1 MLISVILGIVALCP
15 FVQLNQYYAHGL
27 LTVGGESFVNTDF
40 WFMPNDYNI
49 SDVQIEIATF
59 ATSPRCTLNNSIVNN
74 QLQTRTGT
82 NNKPNWNPHLLLIGW
97 KEAKA
102 AGCNYYQDLISQILE
117 SPAIYVTIFGSTATN
132 EDIGRWGTEPY
143 GDLWD
148 YQNDGLA
155 LTLINKPSYTQLI
168 ALLEN
173 NPDLNASITADPGN
187 WVRFGQSAGY
197 RAYYS
202 VFIVTFGSLFIL
214 DLYLIVKR
222 FIDHEKNMIVN
233 SMIILGL
240 FFTGFRVTEF
250 SVDPMFLKHIIP
262 YWLGEL
268 FWWSAHVPGYAVL
281 TIMGIQWTRLMKD
294 LVIKTR
300 MKKISVYAMHFSYY
314 SIFHFTIIA
323 ILQVVKAA
331 YANNES
337 LNIAASIFYYT
348 FVPGLLFQIII
359 YLVFGTN
366 IIRILRSTKVDLRGS
381 KRAQLNVAVLILVV
395 TFGFLY
401 FIIDFFAMD
410 FIDLNLGPYMAL
422 ISTRDLDS
430 ALMFIGVGIILYL
443 QTPSVSHHST
453 DPKNGTN
460 GSTGGSTHVTNEHDM
475 GQTRMSPQH
484 SREFLQEKKEDAVH
498 DVEIA

>member
-1 MLISVILGIVALCP
+1 MRDMLISVILGIVALCP

-173 NPDLNASITADPGN
+173 NPDLNASITADLGN

-202 VFIVTFGSLFIL
+202 VFIVIFGILFIFS
-214 DLYLIVKR
+214 LYLIIKR
-222 FIDHEKNMIVN
+222 LLNHEKNTTIN

-240 FFTGFRVTEF
+240 FFTGFRIT
-250 SVDPMFLKHIIP
+250 
-262 YWLGEL
+262 
-268 FWWSAHVPGYAVL
+268 
-281 TIMGIQWTRLMKD
+281 
-294 LVIKTR
+294 
-300 MKKISVYAMHFSYY
+300 
-314 SIFHFTIIA
+314 
-323 ILQVVKAA
+323 
-331 YANNES
+331 
-337 LNIAASIFYYT
+337 
-348 FVPGLLFQIII
+348 
-359 YLVFGTN
+359 
-366 IIRILRSTKVDLRGS
+366 
-381 KRAQLNVAVLILVV
+381 
-395 TFGFLY
+395 
-401 FIIDFFAMD
+401 
-410 FIDLNLGPYMAL
+410 
-422 ISTRDLDS
+422 
-430 ALMFIGVGIILYL
+430 
-443 QTPSVSHHST
+443 
-453 DPKNGTN
+453 
-460 GSTGGSTHVTNEHDM
+460 
-475 GQTRMSPQH
+475 
-484 SREFLQEKKEDAVH
+484 
-498 DVEIA
+498 